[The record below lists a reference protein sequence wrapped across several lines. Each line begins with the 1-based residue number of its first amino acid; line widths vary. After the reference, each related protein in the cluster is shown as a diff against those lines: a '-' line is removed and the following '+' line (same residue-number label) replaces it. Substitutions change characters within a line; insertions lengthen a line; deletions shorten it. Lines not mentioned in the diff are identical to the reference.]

1 MRAATAV
8 RTCVGAVGVAML
20 GFGAWNLL
28 WHQHAQVGPPDAVG
42 KWLLGGVIVHDAI
55 LAPLVFLAC
64 AVAWRHTGARV
75 RRALALFLLAGGSL
89 VIIALPDILR
99 SGDNPNPTVTPLDYP
114 RNLTIT
120 LGVLAL
126 VAVLTAAAGPARD
139 RYRKWRQEARL
150 RAQAKAEAEAKAKA
164 EAEAANAK
172 TQAQPQSDA
181 QATIEEKGVAE
192 DG

>member
-1 MRAATAV
+1 MRAATAM

-28 WHQHAQVGPPDAVG
+28 WHQRAQVGPPDAVG
-42 KWLLGGVIVHDAI
+42 KWLLGGVILHDAI

-64 AVAWRHTGARV
+64 AVVWRHTGARV

-120 LGVLAL
+120 LVVLAI
-126 VAVLTAAAGPARD
+126 VAVLSVAAGAGRD
-139 RYRKWRQEARL
+139 RYRRWRQEARL
-150 RAQAKAEAEAKAKA
+150 RAQAKAEAKAKA
-164 EAEAANAK
+164 EAEAEAAK
-172 TQAQPQSDA
+172 AKAQAQSDA

>member
-1 MRAATAV
+1 MRTASAM
-8 RTCVGAVGVAML
+8 RTCVGAIGVAML

-28 WHQHAQVGPPDAVG
+28 WHQRAQVGPPDAVG

-64 AVAWRHTGARV
+64 AVVWRHTGARM

-120 LGVLAL
+120 LVVLAV
-126 VAVLTAAAGPARD
+126 VAVLSVAAGPARD
-139 RYRKWRQEARL
+139 RYRMWRQEARL
-150 RAQAKAEAEAKAKA
+150 RAQAKAEAKAKA
-164 EAEAANAK
+164 EAEAAKAK
-172 TQAQPQSDA
+172 
-181 QATIEEKGVAE
+181 ATVEEKGVAE

>member
-1 MRAATAV
+1 MRAATAM

-28 WHQHAQVGPPDAVG
+28 WHQRSQVGPPADVG

-64 AVAWRHTGARV
+64 AVAWRLTGVRL

-99 SGDNPNPTVTPLDYP
+99 SGDNSNPTVTPLDYP
-114 RNLTIT
+114 RNLTII
-120 LGVLAL
+120 LGLLAV
-126 VAVLTAAAGPARD
+126 VAALSVAPGAVRD
-139 RYRKWRQEARL
+139 RRRRHRQEARL
-150 RAQAKAEAEAKAKA
+150 RAQAEAEAEVETEIEAEIEAQAAKA
-164 EAEAANAK
+164 E
-172 TQAQPQSDA
+172 
-181 QATIEEKGVAE
+181 ATIEEKEEKGAADDE
-192 DG
+192 